1 MSFVR
6 ECVNA
11 CTHALYR
18 VFAVRT
24 SALEGKVKVI
34 HLISGGDTGGARTH
48 VYSLLKYL
56 GQIIDVQLVCFR
68 GGDFA
73 DGAAALGIPT
83 MVLDRGFAANLGA
96 LKKLIRAGEYDLVH
110 CHGSMANVMGALLR
124 RSVRVPVISTVHS
137 DYRLDYLGRPFAR
150 AVYGTLNIWALHQLD
165 YRVCVSDPIRQR
177 LIDRGFEPNRLF
189 SIYNG
194 LDFSHVVP
202 KTDRAAYFAQF
213 GYTVHEGDVIAGIAA
228 RLDPVKDIPTLIR
241 AVALAQKACPQLRLA
256 IAGEGME
263 RKKLEALAAELG
275 IADSVFFLGWVN
287 DLDSFYG
294 ALDINTLSSLS
305 EAFPY
310 ALPEGARAHLATVA
324 SNVGGVPAI
333 IEHGV
338 TGLLIEPGDVR
349 MLAAYLARFAL
360 DADYRHEMGEALYR
374 RGKADF
380 SEEATGLRQL
390 EIYNAVFR
398 MERNRR
404 DGTRDGVLICGAYGF
419 GNTGDD
425 AILQAIIGEMRR
437 IDAHMPVTVLSRR
450 PKDTQRTFG
459 VNACHRFGVFA
470 IRRVMRRSQL
480 FISGGGS
487 LMQDVTSRLSLWYYL
502 STIRMAHGCGCKVQ
516 MYGCGIGPIVYA
528 RDKKMAAHVINTCV
542 DKITLR
548 EPDSRETLR
557 EFGVTVPEVILASD
571 PALTLPAAE
580 HSRIDSILRAHDM
593 DIGGK
598 YIGFVLRKWPGM
610 EEKATVFAAG
620 AVYAYLKY
628 GLTPVFLGINFRA
641 DGEAGQLVTEHLSI
655 PFYRI
660 DEQMTSGE
668 VIGVLS
674 RMTAVVSV
682 RLHGLIFAAGQGVP
696 LIGVAYDPKVTAFL
710 DYVEQNNYI
719 QLAALNEKDLSDMI
733 DSAVAL
739 AGRGE
744 EMRRRTELLNRQE
757 DNNRA
762 TAARLLGKE

>member
-1 MSFVR
+1 M
-6 ECVNA
+6 
-11 CTHALYR
+11 
-18 VFAVRT
+18 
-24 SALEGKVKVI
+24 KVI
-34 HLISGGDTGGARTH
+34 HLISGGDTGGAKTH

-56 GQIIDVQLVCFR
+56 NQIIDVQLVCFR

-83 MVLDRGFAANLGA
+83 VVLGGNFFSNLRA
-96 LKKLIRAGEYDLVH
+96 VKKLVRDGEYDLVH
-110 CHGSMANVMGALLR
+110 CHGALANVTGALLR
-124 RSVRVPVISTVHS
+124 RSLHVPVISTVHS

-150 AVYGTLNIWALHQLD
+150 AVYGTLNTWALHRLD

-177 LIDRGFEPNRLF
+177 LIDRDFEPNRLF

-213 GYTVHEGDVIAGIAA
+213 GYTVGEDDIIVGIAA
-228 RLDPVKDIPTLIR
+228 RLDPVKDIATLIR

-263 RKKLEALAAELG
+263 RKKLGALAAELG
-275 IADSVFFLGWVN
+275 IADSVFFLGWVD

-294 ALDINTLSSLS
+294 ALDINALSSLS
-305 EAFPY
+305 ETFPY
-310 ALPEGARAHLATVA
+310 ALTEGARAHLATVA
-324 SNVGGVPAI
+324 SNVGGVPVI

-338 TGLLIEPGDVR
+338 TGLLFEPGDVR
-349 MLAAYLARFAL
+349 LFGAYLARCAL
-360 DADYRHEMGEALYR
+360 DADYRHTLGEALYQ

-380 SEEATGLRQL
+380 SEEDTGLRQL
-390 EIYNAVFR
+390 EIYNSIFR
-398 MERNRR
+398 MERNLR
-404 DGTRDGVLICGAYGF
+404 DGVRDGVLICGAYGF

-437 IDAHMPVTVLSRR
+437 IDPHMPLTVLSRR

-459 VNACHRFGVFA
+459 VNACHRFGVHA
-470 IRRVMRRSQL
+470 IRRVLRRSQL

-502 STIRMAHGCGCKVQ
+502 GTIRMAHGCGCKVQ
-516 MYGCGIGPIVYA
+516 MYGCGIGPIIYD
-528 RDKKMAAHVINTCV
+528 RDQKLAAHIINTCV

-548 EPDSRETLR
+548 EPDSRETLKN
-557 EFGVTVPEVILASD
+557 FGVTVPEVILASD
-571 PALTLPAAE
+571 PALTLPPASR
-580 HSRIDSILRAHDM
+580 SRIDSILRAHDM
-593 DIGGK
+593 ELDGK

-628 GLTPVFLGINFRA
+628 GLTPVFLSINFRA
-641 DGEAGQLVTEHLSI
+641 DGEASQMVTEHLSI
-655 PFYRI
+655 PFHMI
-660 DEQMTSGE
+660 DEQMSSGE

-674 RMTAVVSV
+674 RMTTVVSM

-719 QLAALNEKDLSDMI
+719 ELAALNEKDLSDMI

-744 EMRRRTELLNRQE
+744 EMRRRTELLNQQE

>member
-1 MSFVR
+1 M
-6 ECVNA
+6 
-11 CTHALYR
+11 
-18 VFAVRT
+18 
-24 SALEGKVKVI
+24 KVI
-34 HLISGGDTGGARTH
+34 HLISGGDTGGAKTH

-56 GQIIDVQLVCFR
+56 NQIIDVQLVCFR

-83 MVLDRGFAANLGA
+83 VVLGGNFFSNLRA
-96 LKKLIRAGEYDLVH
+96 VKKLVRDGEYDLVH
-110 CHGSMANVMGALLR
+110 CHGALANVTGALLR
-124 RSVRVPVISTVHS
+124 RSLHVPVISTVHS

-150 AVYGTLNIWALHQLD
+150 AVYGTLNTWALHRLD

-177 LIDRGFEPNRLF
+177 LIDRDFEPNRLF

-213 GYTVHEGDVIAGIAA
+213 GYTVGEDDIIVGIAA
-228 RLDPVKDIPTLIR
+228 RLDPVKDIATLIR

-263 RKKLEALAAELG
+263 RKKLGALAAELG
-275 IADSVFFLGWVN
+275 IADSVFFLGWVD

-294 ALDINTLSSLS
+294 ALDINALSSLS
-305 EAFPY
+305 ETFPY
-310 ALPEGARAHLATVA
+310 ALTEGARAHLATVA
-324 SNVGGVPAI
+324 SNVGGVPVI

-338 TGLLIEPGDVR
+338 TGLLFEPGDVR
-349 MLAAYLARFAL
+349 LFGAYLARCAL
-360 DADYRHEMGEALYR
+360 DADYRHTLGEALYQ

-380 SEEATGLRQL
+380 SEEDTGLRQL
-390 EIYNAVFR
+390 EIYNSIFR
-398 MERNRR
+398 MERNLR
-404 DGTRDGVLICGAYGF
+404 DGVRDGVLICGAYGF

-437 IDAHMPVTVLSRR
+437 IDPHMPLTVLSRR

-459 VNACHRFGVFA
+459 VNACHRFGVCA
-470 IRRVMRRSQL
+470 IRRVLRRSQL

-502 STIRMAHGCGCKVQ
+502 GTIRMAHGCGCKVQ
-516 MYGCGIGPIVYA
+516 MYGCGIGPIIYD
-528 RDKKMAAHVINTCV
+528 RDQKLAAHIINTCV

-548 EPDSRETLR
+548 EPDSRETLKN
-557 EFGVTVPEVILASD
+557 FGVTVPEVILASD
-571 PALTLPAAE
+571 PALTLPPASR
-580 HSRIDSILRAHDM
+580 SRIDSILRAHDM
-593 DIGGK
+593 ELDGK

-628 GLTPVFLGINFRA
+628 GLTPVFLSINFRA
-641 DGEAGQLVTEHLSI
+641 DGEASQMVTEHLSI
-655 PFYRI
+655 PFHMI
-660 DEQMTSGE
+660 DEQMSSGE

-674 RMTAVVSV
+674 RMTTVVSM

-719 QLAALNEKDLSDMI
+719 ELAALNEKDLSDMI

-744 EMRRRTELLNRQE
+744 EMRRRTELLNQQE

>member
-1 MSFVR
+1 M
-6 ECVNA
+6 
-11 CTHALYR
+11 
-18 VFAVRT
+18 
-24 SALEGKVKVI
+24 KVI
-34 HLISGGDTGGARTH
+34 HLISGGDTGGAKTH

-56 GQIIDVQLVCFR
+56 NQIIDVQLVCFR

-83 MVLDRGFAANLGA
+83 VVLGGNFFSNLRA
-96 LKKLIRAGEYDLVH
+96 VKKLVRDGEYDLVH
-110 CHGSMANVMGALLR
+110 CHGALANVTGALLR
-124 RSVRVPVISTVHS
+124 RSLHVPVISTVHS

-150 AVYGTLNIWALHQLD
+150 AVYGTLNTWALHRLD

-177 LIDRGFEPNRLF
+177 LIDRDFEPNRLF

-213 GYTVHEGDVIAGIAA
+213 GYTVGEDDIIVGIAA
-228 RLDPVKDIPTLIR
+228 RLDPVKDIATLIR

-263 RKKLEALAAELG
+263 RKKLGALAAELG
-275 IADSVFFLGWVN
+275 IADSVFFLGWVD

-294 ALDINTLSSLS
+294 ALDINALSSLS
-305 EAFPY
+305 ETFPY
-310 ALPEGARAHLATVA
+310 ALTEGARAHLATVA
-324 SNVGGVPAI
+324 SNVGGVPVI

-338 TGLLIEPGDVR
+338 TGLLFEPGDVR
-349 MLAAYLARFAL
+349 LFGAYLARCAL
-360 DADYRHEMGEALYR
+360 DADYRHTLGEALYQ

-380 SEEATGLRQL
+380 SEEDTGLRQL
-390 EIYNAVFR
+390 EIYNSIFR
-398 MERNRR
+398 MERNLR
-404 DGTRDGVLICGAYGF
+404 DGVRDGVLICGAYGF

-437 IDAHMPVTVLSRR
+437 IDPHMPLTVLSRR

-459 VNACHRFGVFA
+459 VNACHRFGVHA
-470 IRRVMRRSQL
+470 IRRVLRRSQL

-502 STIRMAHGCGCKVQ
+502 GTIRMAHGCGCKVQ
-516 MYGCGIGPIVYA
+516 MYGCGIGPIIYD
-528 RDKKMAAHVINTCV
+528 RDRKLAAHIINTCV

-548 EPDSRETLR
+548 EPDSRETLKD
-557 EFGVTVPEVILASD
+557 FGVTVPEVILASD
-571 PALTLPAAE
+571 PALTLPPASR
-580 HSRIDSILRAHDM
+580 SRIDSILRAHDM
-593 DIGGK
+593 ELDGK

-628 GLTPVFLGINFRA
+628 GLTPVFLSINFRA
-641 DGEAGQLVTEHLSI
+641 DGEASQMVTEHLSI
-655 PFYRI
+655 PFHMI
-660 DEQMTSGE
+660 DEQMSSGE

-674 RMTAVVSV
+674 RMTTVVSM

-719 QLAALNEKDLSDMI
+719 ELAALNEKDLSDMI

-744 EMRRRTELLNRQE
+744 EMRRRTELLNQQE

>member
-305 EAFPY
+305 ERFPMRC
-310 ALPEGARAHLATVA
+310 PRARARIWPP
-324 SNVGGVPAI
+324 SRP
-333 IEHGV
+333 
-338 TGLLIEPGDVR
+338 
-349 MLAAYLARFAL
+349 MSAA
-360 DADYRHEMGEALYR
+360 
-374 RGKADF
+374 
-380 SEEATGLRQL
+380 
-390 EIYNAVFR
+390 
-398 MERNRR
+398 
-404 DGTRDGVLICGAYGF
+404 C
-419 GNTGDD
+419 
-425 AILQAIIGEMRR
+425 
-437 IDAHMPVTVLSRR
+437 R
-450 PKDTQRTFG
+450 P
-459 VNACHRFGVFA
+459 
-470 IRRVMRRSQL
+470 S
-480 FISGGGS
+480 S
-487 LMQDVTSRLSLWYYL
+487 
-502 STIRMAHGCGCKVQ
+502 STA
-516 MYGCGIGPIVYA
+516 
-528 RDKKMAAHVINTCV
+528 
-542 DKITLR
+542 
-548 EPDSRETLR
+548 
-557 EFGVTVPEVILASD
+557 
-571 PALTLPAAE
+571 
-580 HSRIDSILRAHDM
+580 
-593 DIGGK
+593 
-598 YIGFVLRKWPGM
+598 
-610 EEKATVFAAG
+610 
-620 AVYAYLKY
+620 
-628 GLTPVFLGINFRA
+628 
-641 DGEAGQLVTEHLSI
+641 
-655 PFYRI
+655 
-660 DEQMTSGE
+660 
-668 VIGVLS
+668 
-674 RMTAVVSV
+674 
-682 RLHGLIFAAGQGVP
+682 
-696 LIGVAYDPKVTAFL
+696 
-710 DYVEQNNYI
+710 
-719 QLAALNEKDLSDMI
+719 
-733 DSAVAL
+733 
-739 AGRGE
+739 
-744 EMRRRTELLNRQE
+744 
-757 DNNRA
+757 
-762 TAARLLGKE
+762 

>member
-1 MSFVR
+1 M
-6 ECVNA
+6 
-11 CTHALYR
+11 
-18 VFAVRT
+18 
-24 SALEGKVKVI
+24 KVI

-338 TGLLIEPGDVR
+338 TGLLFEPQN
-349 MLAAYLARFAL
+349 A
-360 DADYRHEMGEALYR
+360 EALGGCMARLAESAAMRAQLGENLYEKASR
-374 RGKADF
+374 EFSISATVGK
-380 SEEATGLRQL
+380 QI
-390 EIYNAVFR
+390 EIYQTIL
-398 MERNRR
+398 RR
-404 DGTRDGVLICGAYGF
+404 TAMPKKKKYGVLICGAYGK
-419 GNTGDD
+419 GNAGDD
-425 AILQAIIGEMRR
+425 AILKAILAQMKA
-437 IDAHMPVTVLSRR
+437 IDRDMPVSHVLL
-450 PKDTQRTFG
+450 P
-459 VNACHRFGVFA
+459 
-470 IRRVMRRSQL
+470 
-480 FISGGGS
+480 
-487 LMQDVTSRLSLWYYL
+487 
-502 STIRMAHGCGCKVQ
+502 
-516 MYGCGIGPIVYA
+516 P
-528 RDKKMAAHVINTCV
+528 
-542 DKITLR
+542 
-548 EPDSRETLR
+548 
-557 EFGVTVPEVILASD
+557 VP
-571 PALTLPAAE
+571 
-580 HSRIDSILRAHDM
+580 
-593 DIGGK
+593 
-598 YIGFVLRKWPGM
+598 
-610 EEKATVFAAG
+610 
-620 AVYAYLKY
+620 
-628 GLTPVFLGINFRA
+628 A
-641 DGEAGQLVTEHLSI
+641 D
-655 PFYRI
+655 
-660 DEQMTSGE
+660 
-668 VIGVLS
+668 
-674 RMTAVVSV
+674 
-682 RLHGLIFAAGQGVP
+682 
-696 LIGVAYDPKVTAFL
+696 
-710 DYVEQNNYI
+710 
-719 QLAALNEKDLSDMI
+719 
-733 DSAVAL
+733 
-739 AGRGE
+739 
-744 EMRRRTELLNRQE
+744 
-757 DNNRA
+757 
-762 TAARLLGKE
+762 

>member
-1 MSFVR
+1 M
-6 ECVNA
+6 
-11 CTHALYR
+11 
-18 VFAVRT
+18 
-24 SALEGKVKVI
+24 KVI
-34 HLISGGDTGGARTH
+34 HLISGGDTGGAKTH

-56 GQIIDVQLVCFR
+56 NQIIDVQLVCFR

-83 MVLDRGFAANLGA
+83 VVLGGNFFSNLRA
-96 LKKLIRAGEYDLVH
+96 VKKLVRDGEYDLVH
-110 CHGSMANVMGALLR
+110 CHGALANVTGALLR
-124 RSVRVPVISTVHS
+124 RSLHVPVISTVHS

-150 AVYGTLNIWALHQLD
+150 AVYGTLNTWALHRLD

-177 LIDRGFEPNRLF
+177 LIDRDFEPNRLF

-213 GYTVHEGDVIAGIAA
+213 GYTVGEDDIIVGIAA
-228 RLDPVKDIPTLIR
+228 RLDPVKDIATLIR

-263 RKKLEALAAELG
+263 RKKLGALAAELG
-275 IADSVFFLGWVN
+275 IADSVFFLGWVD

-294 ALDINTLSSLS
+294 ALDINALSSLS
-305 EAFPY
+305 ETFPY
-310 ALPEGARAHLATVA
+310 ALTEGARAHLATVA
-324 SNVGGVPAI
+324 SNVGGVPVI

-338 TGLLIEPGDVR
+338 TGLLFEPGDVR
-349 MLAAYLARFAL
+349 LFAAYLARCAL
-360 DADYRHEMGEALYR
+360 DADYRHTLGEALYQ

-380 SEEATGLRQL
+380 SEEDTGLRQL
-390 EIYNAVFR
+390 EIYNSIFR
-398 MERNRR
+398 MERNLR
-404 DGTRDGVLICGAYGF
+404 DGVRDGVLICGAYGF

-437 IDAHMPVTVLSRR
+437 IDPHMPLTVLSRR

-459 VNACHRFGVFA
+459 VNACHRFGVHA
-470 IRRVMRRSQL
+470 IRRVLRRSQL

-502 STIRMAHGCGCKVQ
+502 GTIRMAHGCGCKVQ
-516 MYGCGIGPIVYA
+516 MYGCGIGPIIYD
-528 RDKKMAAHVINTCV
+528 RDQKLAAHVINTCV

-548 EPDSRETLR
+548 EPDSRETLKG
-557 EFGVTVPEVILASD
+557 FGVTAPEVILASD
-571 PALTLPAAE
+571 PALTLPPASR
-580 HSRIDSILRAHDM
+580 SRIDSILRAHDM
-593 DIGGK
+593 ELDGK

-628 GLTPVFLGINFRA
+628 GLTPVFLSINFRA
-641 DGEAGQLVTEHLSI
+641 DGKASQMVTEHLSI
-655 PFYRI
+655 PFHMI
-660 DEQMTSGE
+660 DEQMSSGE

-674 RMTAVVSV
+674 RMTTVVSM

-719 QLAALNEKDLSDMI
+719 ELAALNEKDLSDMI

-744 EMRRRTELLNRQE
+744 EMRRRTELLNQQE

>member
-1 MSFVR
+1 M
-6 ECVNA
+6 
-11 CTHALYR
+11 
-18 VFAVRT
+18 
-24 SALEGKVKVI
+24 KVI
-34 HLISGGDTGGARTH
+34 HLISGGDTGGAKTH

-56 GQIIDVQLVCFR
+56 NQIIDVQLVCFR

-83 MVLDRGFAANLGA
+83 MVLGGNFFSNLRA
-96 LKKLIRAGEYDLVH
+96 VKKLVRDGEYDLVH
-110 CHGSMANVMGALLR
+110 CHGALANVTGALLR
-124 RSVRVPVISTVHS
+124 RSLHVPVISTVHS

-150 AVYGTLNIWALHQLD
+150 AVYGTLNTWALHRLD

-177 LIDRGFEPNRLF
+177 LIDRDFEPNRLF

-213 GYTVHEGDVIAGIAA
+213 GYTVGEDDIIVGIAA
-228 RLDPVKDIPTLIR
+228 RLDPVKDIATLIR

-263 RKKLEALAAELG
+263 RKKLGALAAELG
-275 IADSVFFLGWVN
+275 IADSVFFLGWVD

-294 ALDINTLSSLS
+294 ALDINALSSLS
-305 EAFPY
+305 ETFPY
-310 ALPEGARAHLATVA
+310 ALTEGARAHLATVA
-324 SNVGGVPAI
+324 SNVGGVPVI

-338 TGLLIEPGDVR
+338 TGLLFEPGDVR
-349 MLAAYLARFAL
+349 LFGAYLARCAL
-360 DADYRHEMGEALYR
+360 DADYRHTLGEALYQ

-380 SEEATGLRQL
+380 SEEDTGLRQL
-390 EIYNAVFR
+390 EIYNSIFR
-398 MERNRR
+398 MERNLR
-404 DGTRDGVLICGAYGF
+404 DGVRDGVLICGAYGF

-437 IDAHMPVTVLSRR
+437 IDPHMPLTVLSRR

-459 VNACHRFGVFA
+459 VNACHRFGVHA
-470 IRRVMRRSQL
+470 IRRVLRRSQL

-502 STIRMAHGCGCKVQ
+502 GTIRMAHGCGCKVQ
-516 MYGCGIGPIVYA
+516 MYGCGIGPIIYD
-528 RDKKMAAHVINTCV
+528 RDRKLAAHIINTCV

-548 EPDSRETLR
+548 EPDSRETLKT
-557 EFGVTVPEVILASD
+557 FGVTAPEVILASD
-571 PALTLPAAE
+571 PALTLPPASR
-580 HSRIDSILRAHDM
+580 SRIDSILRAHDM
-593 DIGGK
+593 ELDGK

-628 GLTPVFLGINFRA
+628 GLTPVFLSINFRA
-641 DGEAGQLVTEHLSI
+641 DGEASQMVTEHLSI
-655 PFYRI
+655 PFHMI
-660 DEQMTSGE
+660 DEQMSSGE

-674 RMTAVVSV
+674 RMTTVVSM

-744 EMRRRTELLNRQE
+744 EMRRRTELLNQQE